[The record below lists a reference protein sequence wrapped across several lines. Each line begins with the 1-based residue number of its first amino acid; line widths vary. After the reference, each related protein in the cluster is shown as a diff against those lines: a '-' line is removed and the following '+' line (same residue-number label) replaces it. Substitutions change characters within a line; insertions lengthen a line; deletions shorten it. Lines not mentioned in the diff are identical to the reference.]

1 VKRFLTRLNSRTAK
15 DLAAVRHHVGVT
27 EDKDLARH
35 CRTWH
40 LSCGQMI
47 DLVVNDNELA
57 CIAHGL
63 SIGLDIEAACQRTL
77 LARP

>member
-1 VKRFLTRLNSRTAK
+1 MKRFLTRLNPRTAK
-15 DLAAVRHHVGVT
+15 DLAAVRQRISIT
-27 EDKDLARH
+27 EDAIPGGRV
-35 CRTWH
+35 WH